1 MQTKVLYLSD
11 LKFNLDI
18 WRSELKFH
26 SNEMDLFEE
35 KLEQIAQREFSPEA
49 LKHLEIFQNRI
60 MIERD
65 AISKLLHRIRKK
77 KEALEHPD
85 FLEQLNGRMQN
96 DQHSLRDDMQTYIK
110 LHYELKEAMMDFFL
124 EYL

>member
-49 LKHLEIFQNRI
+49 LKALEIFQNRI

-77 KEALEHPD
+77 KETIEHPD
-85 FLEQLNGRMQN
+85 FMSSLNGRPKQ

-110 LHYELKEAMMDFFL
+110 LHYELKEAMMDYFL